1 MKKIKYLIVFCFLL
15 LFFFGC
21 ISPQE
26 KYGSIMIPYMTG
38 DCVDRA
44 VQIRQDLR
52 ANGYEADIVLGGI
65 KRGDKVEGH
74 AWIRYKDKETGEW
87 KRIDNY

>member
-44 VQIRQDLR
+44 IKIKQDLKEQ
-52 ANGYEADIVLGGI
+52 GYETKMVLGI
-65 KRGDKVEGH
+65 MQKDDKQFGH
-74 AWIRYKDKETGEW
+74 AWIRYKDKKTGEW